1 MAIEASYYV
10 YILASG
16 QQGTL
21 YNGVTN
27 DLRRRLAQHRG
38 GQGSRF
44 VRKYKLNRLVYVET
58 YPTAMQAIT
67 REKQLKNWRRDWK
80 IELIKRDNL
89 DWNDLSGLICGR

>member
-1 MAIEASYYV
+1 MICE
-10 YILASG
+10 
-16 QQGTL
+16 
-21 YNGVTN
+21 
-27 DLRRRLAQHRG
+27 D
-38 GQGSRF
+38 GSRSIG
-44 VRKYKLNRLVYVET
+44 VARARASSANTSSIVYVET